1 MHIATVEHPLAS
13 LLRVRL
19 KISGQL
25 RLCSAFEATSLN
37 FIPNSAHL
45 IPGFIQCSQTR
56 AIHTSRPIIPVAAQI
71 TAMLSASRSF
81 ARAAP
86 RAIGRLANT
95 SSAATRFTSS
105 SLIKPSTMRIA
116 SAVRVSPFSSTP
128 ARRAA
133 AESEVDDELSAKLD
147 SEIQIEEDMKS
158 SQQQP
163 ASVKDFLDNSPFEL
177 VDTEGQ
183 EVVKLVREFGQ
194 EK

>member
-1 MHIATVEHPLAS
+1 
-13 LLRVRL
+13 
-19 KISGQL
+19 
-25 RLCSAFEATSLN
+25 
-37 FIPNSAHL
+37 
-45 IPGFIQCSQTR
+45 
-56 AIHTSRPIIPVAAQI
+56 
-71 TAMLSASRSF
+71 
-81 ARAAP
+81 
-86 RAIGRLANT
+86 
-95 SSAATRFTSS
+95 
-105 SLIKPSTMRIA
+105 MRIA